1 MPPRRNPNKPVVSA
15 KKPGKDLHRLSAA
28 EVAQLTRS
36 GELKVVD

>member
-1 MPPRRNPNKPVVSA
+1 MPRRNPNKPVVPA
-15 KKPGKDLHRLSAA
+15 KRAGNELHKLSAA